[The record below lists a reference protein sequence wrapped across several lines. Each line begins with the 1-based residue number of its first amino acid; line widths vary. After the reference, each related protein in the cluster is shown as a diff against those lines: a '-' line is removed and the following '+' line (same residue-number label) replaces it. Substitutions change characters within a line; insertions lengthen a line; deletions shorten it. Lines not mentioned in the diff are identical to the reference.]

1 MKIKLKKLWASAL
14 GCFPPG
20 SIVSVDKDVGRALI
34 DSRQAEDA
42 GSEPVTKIEVAK
54 VEPEAEAIEQP
65 ETADLPPARKRRA
78 PKE

>member
-1 MKIKLKKLWASAL
+1 MKVKLRKLWASAL

-20 SIVSVDKDVGRALI
+20 SVVSVDRDVGKALI

-42 GSEPVTKIEVAK
+42 GGEEVTKIEVAK
-54 VEPEAEAIEQP
+54 PEPEAATIEQE